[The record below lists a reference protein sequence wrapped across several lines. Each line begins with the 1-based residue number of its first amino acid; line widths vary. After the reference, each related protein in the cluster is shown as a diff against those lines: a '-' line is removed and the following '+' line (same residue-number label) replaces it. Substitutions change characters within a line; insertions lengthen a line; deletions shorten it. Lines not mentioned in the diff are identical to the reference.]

1 VTTLAWSLI
10 VLLAQSA
17 GLGDGGSL
25 AGLKAAYEQALSRAR
40 EARLAGQAEEADQ
53 RYLEAWQKAHQAYL
67 GKAFGTKP
75 YRFPVG
81 DVSRGDFRQQEIEL
95 PAGEEIPVGV
105 AEEAIRAADEL
116 DRPETVLAWL
126 PRLSILF
133 GTSSAPDP
141 GELSGQAS
149 KLLEELAGRALQEGR
164 LEAEAAYRS
173 RLDQAR
179 ARREAEW
186 AAAAAEEDR
195 DRWLGLAILA
205 GCLLPVWFFEARFAL
220 RSRKERL
227 LLGHE
232 QWNDGAVLHSARVL
246 ARDPEGRPRVFATTP
261 GDVIGRAITTLLL
274 QGMALGAAVAG
285 VIFLDLA
292 WDHAGDTGTSIILGL
307 VWLFFAFAGLMV
319 MFGAASPSATVRRR
333 VDLSPDGV
341 VVRSRSGL
349 LLRRSWTDLFPWD
362 QVRDARIQR
371 HEQQVKHAKI
381 VTHLVILDAGDR
393 SVVLGGQPE
402 RRLDQALELVESV
415 RAHLPKG
422 F

>member
-1 VTTLAWSLI
+1 
-10 VLLAQSA
+10 
-17 GLGDGGSL
+17 
-25 AGLKAAYEQALSRAR
+25 
-40 EARLAGQAEEADQ
+40 
-53 RYLEAWQKAHQAYL
+53 
-67 GKAFGTKP
+67 
-75 YRFPVG
+75 
-81 DVSRGDFRQQEIEL
+81 
-95 PAGEEIPVGV
+95 EIPVGV